1 MNVKNTLL
9 KNFQIIYLLKSCYA
23 ASNPFKL
30 VNFDI
35 SPTSAAHLP
44 NGNILIWIGATKGTT
59 GQDQNALITNYQI
72 IGNDG
77 RDVSDGFAKH
87 INLGEMFCTGTSNL
101 PNGDLL
107 INGGSNMESTILF
120 SYKTSTFAKTTS
132 MSRPRGYNANCV
144 TTDNRIFTLGGEWG
158 PDGNSGTDYYGEI
171 MTLNKNGSNVWQ
183 PIKKV
188 SGSVAG
194 AVDSPNDDQSNQN
207 HMWIFP
213 FKDTNN
219 KHRVFKA
226 GPSPNMHVIDLA
238 TGTMKYIGKRG
249 SDKMGIQGTAVQF
262 APGKIL
268 TLGGTAYQDNPS
280 DNEYIQASKIAFIVD
295 INPMITN
302 LNAIPYV
309 KGPIT
314 RSFRRVCHNAVVLP
328 GGKVLVV
335 GGQTNLQK
343 WTDNFAVLQPEL
355 FDPTTNT
362 FIVSNGTLKYAR
374 NYHSVALLLKD
385 GRVLVAGG
393 GSDFT
398 GIGCDVSTKGCSTH
412 FDGEIYTPPYLQG
425 VQESKRP
432 IIVSV
437 LNSVN
442 TNECASNE
450 LDLTISK
457 CKTVAVTM
465 TNNACGSGGVT
476 GCTFELIRLSSVT
489 HSINND
495 QLRIPLVLNAQKN
508 LNTALVSISTTSM
521 PFVVSG
527 YYHLFAIN
535 KSTAVP
541 SIALVIRVNRN

>member
-1 MNVKNTLL
+1 MNVKNILL

-23 ASNPFKL
+23 AYDPFKL

-35 SPTSAAHLP
+35 SPTSAANLP
-44 NGNILIWIGATKGTT
+44 DGNILIWIGATKGTT

-72 IGNDG
+72 IKTDG
-77 RDVSDGFAKH
+77 TDISDGFAKH
-87 INLGEMFCTGTSNL
+87 MNLGEMFCTGTSNL
-101 PNGDLL
+101 PSGDLL
-107 INGGSNMESTILF
+107 INGGSNMQSTILF
-120 SYKTSTFAKTTS
+120 SYKTSTFANITS
-132 MSRPRGYNANCV
+132 MGRPRGYNANCI

-183 PIKKV
+183 PLKKV

-194 AVDSPNDDQSNQN
+194 SVDSPNNDQSNQN

-213 FKDTNN
+213 FKDSNN

-226 GPSPNMHVIDLA
+226 GPTPNMHVIDLA

-249 SDKMGIQGTAVQF
+249 RDKMGIQGTAVQF

-268 TLGGTAYQDNPS
+268 TLGGTPYQDNPS
-280 DNEYIQASKIAFIVD
+280 DNKYIQASMEAFVID
-295 INPMITN
+295 INPMVTN
-302 LNAIPYV
+302 MNTVPTI

-314 RSFRRVCHNAVVLP
+314 RSFRRVCHNAVILP

-335 GGQTNLQK
+335 GGQTNLKK
-343 WTDNFAVLQPEL
+343 WSDMYAVLQPEI
-355 FDPTTNT
+355 FDPVTNK
-362 FIVSNGTLKYAR
+362 FIVSNGKLKYAR

-385 GRVLVAGG
+385 GRVLIAGG

-398 GIGCDVSTKGCSTH
+398 GIGCDTYSKDCSTH
-412 FDGEIYTPPYLQG
+412 FDGEIFTPPYLQDIS
-425 VQESKRP
+425 ESKRP
-432 IIVSV
+432 KIVSV
-437 LNSVN
+437 VNSVI
-442 TNECASNE
+442 NECVSDE
-450 LDLTISK
+450 LNLTISK
-457 CKTVAVTM
+457 CKIVAVIMDT
-465 TNNACGSGGVT
+465 NACGSGGVT

-495 QLRIPLVLNAQKN
+495 QLRIPLVLNSQKN
-508 LNTALVSISTTSM
+508 LNTALVSISNTSM

-527 YYHLFAIN
+527 YYHLFVIN
-535 KSTAVP
+535 KSTGIP
-541 SIALVIRVNRN
+541 SIASIIRVNRN

>member
-1 MNVKNTLL
+1 M
-9 KNFQIIYLLKSCYA
+9 
-23 ASNPFKL
+23 
-30 VNFDI
+30 
-35 SPTSAAHLP
+35 
-44 NGNILIWIGATKGTT
+44 G
-59 GQDQNALITNYQI
+59 
-72 IGNDG
+72 
-77 RDVSDGFAKH
+77 
-87 INLGEMFCTGTSNL
+87 
-101 PNGDLL
+101 
-107 INGGSNMESTILF
+107 
-120 SYKTSTFAKTTS
+120 
-132 MSRPRGYNANCV
+132 RPRGYNANCI

-158 PDGNSGTDYYGEI
+158 TYGNSGTDYYGEI
-171 MTLNKNGSNVWQ
+171 MTLNKNGSNVWR
-183 PIKKV
+183 PLKNV

-194 AVDSPNDDQSNQN
+194 IVDSPNNDQSNQN

-213 FKDTNN
+213 FKDANN

-238 TGTMKYIGKRG
+238 AGTMKYIGKRG
-249 SDKMGIQGTAVQF
+249 RDKMGIQGTAVQF

-280 DNEYIQASKIAFIVD
+280 DNEYIQASMDAFVLD
-295 INPMITN
+295 INPIITN
-302 LNAIPYV
+302 TNAVPTI

-362 FIVSNGTLKYAR
+362 FTVSNGKLKYAR

-425 VQESKRP
+425 VPESKRP
-432 IIVSV
+432 KIVSV
-437 LNSVN
+437 LNSV

-465 TNNACGSGGVT
+465 ATNACGSGGVT

-495 QLRIPLVLNAQKN
+495 QLRIPLVLNSQKN
-508 LNTALVSISTTSM
+508 LNTALVSISNTSM

-535 KSTAVP
+535 KSKGIP
-541 SIALVIRVNRN
+541 SIASVIRVNRN